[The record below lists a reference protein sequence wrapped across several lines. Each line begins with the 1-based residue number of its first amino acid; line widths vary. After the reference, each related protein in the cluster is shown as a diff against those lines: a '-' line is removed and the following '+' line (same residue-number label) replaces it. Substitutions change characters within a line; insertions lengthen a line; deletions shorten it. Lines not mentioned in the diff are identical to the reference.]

1 MAGCSHST
9 IALFV
14 CRCINIYSRMA
25 SRNLTSVH
33 SAPSLALIKVTS
45 ARICLC
51 TAKRKIGC
59 ATSEYPSLQAF
70 LFQGVDASDYGLA
83 VTVNTCI
90 VWLRTS
96 GSVCCIFGEGN
107 FQLRFVASPS
117 KISSASQV
125 FGMLF
130 FFFKKE
136 PFRSANMFLRE
147 WSPNISSLHSSMRN
161 RPSQNLYRLIT

>member
-130 FFFKKE
+130 FFSKKN
-136 PFRSANMFLRE
+136 RSVQQICSCVNDLQIFPPYIPVWGIVLVKTFTD
-147 WSPNISSLHSSMRN
+147 W
-161 RPSQNLYRLIT
+161 